1 MPGHLCGKLL
11 PMPQRYAFSLLLVL
25 AAIASGV
32 AQNGSISG
40 QVLDFRTK
48 EAVIGASVVIQG
60 TTVGSAT
67 DIEGNFQIANVKPGS
82 YTVVVSYIAYKTQTI
97 PDVAVQP
104 GMKTTLA
111 IDLPEDVAE
120 LEEVVI
126 VARKEIATDVNL
138 LQSIRDSKLVVS
150 GISSE
155 QIVKLPDRDA
165 AQIAQRVPGVTI
177 ADNRFVVVRGV
188 PQRYN
193 QVLING
199 AIGPSTETDMRS
211 FSFDLVPA
219 GFIDQLLI
227 YKSAT
232 GEMPAD
238 FAGGLIQVVTKEP
251 SENFIK
257 FGVSAG
263 VRQYATFQP
272 FLAPDGSATD
282 GLGFDDGFR
291 DLPANFPSTNL
302 LQGSERSSVLR
313 EQAGRSLT
321 NNFGLNQTTAPMDM
335 GANFAIGRNFRIGR
349 VKVGNYTSLA
359 YSRAYANVT
368 AEFNRFNEF
377 SNNVLTPRFNFQDQT
392 FIDEVRISAMH
403 NWDFRWRD
411 RHRIEF
417 KNFFVQ
423 LGEDRNTV
431 RSGVDFIQQPNFDR
445 INYGYYFL
453 QRGIYSGQL
462 QGHHD
467 VGASGKIN
475 WVLGMN
481 HINKKEPD
489 FRRFRT
495 MRDISERG
503 TENPFFMQL
512 PPSSN
517 LFDASRFWSNLT
529 DISVT
534 NALNFEHKMGNRN
547 EKRVPTLRA
556 GYLAEYRTRQFNA
569 RYLSYLAPNP
579 AAVETTIRLP
589 LNSIFA
595 PENVLRTDGFV
606 IEEGTALSD
615 TYSGTN
621 RLLAGYVSGSMP
633 FGQFDVNVGFRAEH
647 NLQTLT
653 SRSNIGPVN
662 VNLPVFAPLPSMNVA
677 YNINNRSL
685 VRMAY
690 SRTVNRPEF
699 RELAPF
705 LFYQFEFDANII
717 GTPNLKTA
725 FISNFDARWEMYPNP
740 GEVVSFGAFYKHFRN
755 PIELY
760 NLIVGE
766 SPQFF
771 FENSR
776 EAHSAGVE
784 VEARK
789 SLASL
794 GMSKFLRNT
803 TINFNAAF
811 IRSQVDVG
819 TDDRF
824 ANMARFRPLTGQ
836 SPYIINLGAYYKDEE
851 TGFSANLAYNVFGK
865 RIFVVG
871 DVLFPTWF
879 EMPRNIV
886 DFQVG
891 KEFKNRYELKF
902 NIQNLLNARWDFRQ
916 DNANNSVIEDSD
928 PLVRGFRMGTQ
939 YALTFSVKIN
949 D

>member
-1 MPGHLCGKLL
+1 MPH
-11 PMPQRYAFSLLLVL
+11 RYVVWFIFLFAGLSCL
-25 AAIASGV
+25 
-32 AQNGSISG
+32 AQNGSITG
-40 QVLDFRTK
+40 QVLDFKTK
-48 EAVIGASVVIQG
+48 EAIIGASVVIQG

-67 DIEGNFQIANVKPGS
+67 DIEGNFNIANVKPGS

-97 PDVAVQP
+97 PDVAVEP
-104 GMKTTLA
+104 GMKTSLA
-111 IDLPEDVAE
+111 VDLPEDVAE

-126 VARKEIATDVNL
+126 VARKEIASDVNL

-155 QIVKLPDRDA
+155 QIVKMPDRDA

-219 GFIDQLLI
+219 NFIDQLLI

-251 SENFIK
+251 TDNFIK

-272 FLAPDGSATD
+272 FLSPQGSSTD
-282 GLGFDDGFR
+282 WLGFDDGFR
-291 DLPANFPSTNL
+291 DLPENFPSTFL
-302 LQGSERSSVLR
+302 LQGSERSSELR
-313 EQAGRSLT
+313 ETAGRSLT
-321 NNFGLNQTTAPMDM
+321 NNFGLNEGTAPIDM

-349 VKVGNYTSLA
+349 IRVGNYTSLA
-359 YSRAYANVT
+359 YSRSYANLT

-377 SNNVLTPRFNFQDQT
+377 ANNILTPRFAFQDQT
-392 FIDEVRISAMH
+392 FVDEARISAMH
-403 NWDFRWRD
+403 NWDFRWHD

-423 LGEDRNTV
+423 LGEDRTTV
-431 RSGVDFIQQPNFDR
+431 RSGQDFIQQPNFDR
-445 INYGYYFL
+445 LNYAYYFL

-467 VGASGKIN
+467 VGSSGKIN
-475 WVLGMN
+475 WVLGTN
-481 HINKKEPD
+481 YISKSEPD

-495 MRDISERG
+495 LRDISYRG
-503 TENPFFMQL
+503 TETPFFMQL
-512 PPSSN
+512 PPNSN

-529 DISVT
+529 DVSVT
-534 NALNFEHKMGNRN
+534 NALNFEHKTGNRN
-547 EKRVPTLRA
+547 EKRVPTFRA
-556 GYLAEYRTRQFNA
+556 GYLAEYRTREFSA
-569 RYLSYLAPNP
+569 RYMSYLATNP
-579 AAVETTIRLP
+579 AVVEDMIRLP
-589 LNSIFA
+589 LFDVFA
-595 PENVLRTDGFV
+595 PENVRRTDGLV

-621 RLLAGYVSGSMP
+621 RLLAGYVSGALP
-633 FGQFDVNVGFRAEH
+633 LGKFDLNVGFRAEH

-653 SRSNIGPVN
+653 SRSNLGPVN

-677 YNINNRSL
+677 YNINDRSL
-685 VRMAY
+685 LRVAY

-717 GTPNLKTA
+717 GTPDLKTA

-740 GEVVSFGAFYKHFRN
+740 GEVISFGAFYKHFRN

-771 FENSR
+771 FENSP
-776 EAHSAGVE
+776 EARSAGLE

-803 TINFNAAF
+803 TVNFNAAL
-811 IRSQVDVG
+811 IHSRVDVG
-819 TDDRF
+819 TDPRF

-836 SPYIINLGAYYKDEE
+836 SPYIVNLGAYYKDED

-865 RIFVVG
+865 RIFGVG

-886 DFQVG
+886 DLQVG
-891 KEFKNRYELKF
+891 KEFKRRFELKF

-916 DNANNSVIEDSD
+916 DNTNNSVIEDGD

-939 YALTFSVKIN
+939 YSLSFSVKIN